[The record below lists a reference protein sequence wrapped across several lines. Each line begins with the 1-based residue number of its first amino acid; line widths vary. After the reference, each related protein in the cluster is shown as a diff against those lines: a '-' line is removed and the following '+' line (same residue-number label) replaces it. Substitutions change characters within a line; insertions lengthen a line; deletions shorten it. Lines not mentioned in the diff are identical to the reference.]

1 MNRMQLATLLAI
13 RAGSYCQKESMSGQE
28 TTLKGHS
35 YQGGF
40 GTTVAT
46 SVTENRGSMEPGS
59 SP

>member
-1 MNRMQLATLLAI
+1 MLGENYL
-13 RAGSYCQKESMSGQE
+13 GGQE